1 MYLKWF
7 IFLCKTLFLVKMYWP
22 WDLLEILIEPIFNLF
37 SFLNE
42 TINVSVF
49 LSLQQMI
56 ALDEKESDSNN
67 LYGL

>member
-1 MYLKWF
+1 
-7 IFLCKTLFLVKMYWP
+7 MYWP

-56 ALDEKESDSNN
+56 ALDEKESDSTN